1 MDPGYDVEP
10 RRVGHSTHR
19 GASVVV
25 LVAAIVLGVALL
37 KPWAAQPSPDSKAVI
52 VSPAPGIGSPAPV
65 ASSESALIPIRPDAL
80 TVPVWPAQSV
90 PSRLTDATASQAESV
105 LGRLTIHSGQ
115 WGVGNAGVG
124 PRMLRDEPW
133 TDWVAAVPEA
143 VVSGPLNVMIWPG
156 GTLCGGLPAIYDNPS
171 LVAITAPSALVP
183 DWRLAGWWTDGNH
196 VTTLEGSVRQVS
208 PAGNRG
214 ISYLERT
221 DRAAWPPGR
230 YEFHV
235 TAGESTVSLTVCI
248 TRRG

>member
-1 MDPGYDVEP
+1 M
-10 RRVGHSTHR
+10 
-19 GASVVV
+19 VV

-52 VSPAPGIGSPAPV
+52 VSPAPGLGSPAPV

>member
-1 MDPGYDVEP
+1 M
-10 RRVGHSTHR
+10 
-19 GASVVV
+19 
-25 LVAAIVLGVALL
+25 
-37 KPWAAQPSPDSKAVI
+37 
-52 VSPAPGIGSPAPV
+52 
-65 ASSESALIPIRPDAL
+65 
-80 TVPVWPAQSV
+80 PVWPAQSV
-90 PSRLTDATASQAESV
+90 PSLLTDATATQAEGA

-133 TDWVAAVPEA
+133 TDWVAAIPET

-156 GTLCGGLPAIYDNPS
+156 GTICGGLPAIYDNPS

-183 DWRLAGWWTDGNH
+183 DWRLTGWWTDGNH
-196 VTTLEGSVRQVS
+196 VATLSGSVRQVS

-221 DRAAWPPGR
+221 DRAPWPPGR

-235 TAGESTVSLTVCI
+235 TAGESTVALTVCI